1 MPIKVKTPSATLS
14 TSINKEIDERVIGV
28 IINTLK
34 YVGEQCIKE
43 ARDGGTYTDRTA
55 NLRSSTGYVILR
67 DGKVVSKGLDQ
78 DPNATDE
85 GRKAASTLL
94 DQLSDTDKSSGI
106 TLIVVAG
113 MKYAYYVE
121 KIHNRVVLSSA
132 ELLADQLVP
141 QLLTQLGFIVKK

>member
-1 MPIKVKTPSATLS
+1 MGIKLTMSSNAVSLRLEKM
-14 TSINKEIDERVIGV
+14 KERMIDQ
-28 IINTLK
+28 IIFNLQ

-94 DQLSDTDKSSGI
+94 DQLSDTNRSSGI

-121 KIHNRVVLSSA
+121 KIHNKVVLSSA
-132 ELLADQLVP
+132 ELLAEQLIP
-141 QLLTQLGFIVKK
+141 QLMKQLGFIVTE

>member
-1 MPIKVKTPSATLS
+1 MGIKLTMSSNAVSLRLEKM
-14 TSINKEIDERVIGV
+14 KERMIDQ
-28 IINTLK
+28 IIFNLQ

-85 GRKAASTLL
+85 GRKAASTFL
-94 DQLSDTDKSSGI
+94 DQLSDTNRSSGI

-121 KIHNRVVLSSA
+121 KIHNKVVLSSA
-132 ELLADQLVP
+132 ELLAEQLVP
-141 QLLTQLGFIVKK
+141 QLMKQLGFIVTE